1 MRFWPGIL
9 ASEHLDL
16 PERLTAAYRSLPDEE
31 QRVLELLSA
40 IHRPVTR
47 EKALKYVRKAALVDA
62 DGQAFTEHRWGNAV
76 RRLISG
82 GLVVRF
88 DDGIACH
95 LVIANIVS
103 CAADRKGRLALWSEL
118 LDEAEA
124 ELAPSYFKFWTY
136 YYYSP
141 QDFYEALRHAA
152 YLNRADRFTD
162 ALEGMRRSYSYRTG
176 EAELFLRLFCAPLDV
191 EWLAS
196 RDPSIRD
203 EAVAS
208 LAEYAH
214 KSLQPADG
222 FAGILRGAYPG
233 DDVPINAGRVLVR
246 DALLRGDLDEARQSI
261 ENLDISKAA
270 DRALYSGWESCIRG
284 QLGRA
289 VGLFEVALRELRTET
304 GKRNCSLGIEESA
317 FFVLALL
324 GLHET
329 KHTVRARKYLNAIHK
344 SLHGFQLLRDAL
356 VAATDA
362 GEGKRNLHRFY
373 GGSKKLAGRP
383 FLRRLLAGTLMAL
396 TNKKA
401 ARTCLPDLDEM
412 RDTAES
418 NGYAWVAAEFSMLD
432 ARLDSNEE
440 MADSARAAHQL
451 LGTAP
456 LLDAQPEEQS
466 WQRGLRGLALIPD
479 KVGTSTFGTSLT
491 SRLTWRVHVARAKW
505 SVQAYEQR
513 LGKNGKWTK
522 GRVVSLTRLHTR
534 TNLAFAT
541 QQDALVCGAV
551 GPAATEGQGKR
562 LRMEALEALDRL
574 VGHPLVFRK
583 DAPQTRLD
591 VVRVDPDLRVTTH
604 GGKVRI
610 KLVPPPPASGNLVAK
625 LDAPTRV
632 TVTVFSPSH
641 WAIVDVIGRKGL
653 ATPAGSK
660 DEVVHALS
668 SVSALVT
675 VHSDI
680 GGGDV
685 GAVDM
690 DADPRPQFHLTPLGE
705 GLYAEALVRPFG
717 KEGPTYPPGRGAGV
731 VFSTVNGS
739 KSRARRNRSRER
751 HRYRDALAS
760 CMTLHGAE
768 RSGNGWELP
777 EPLQCLELLDEL
789 HALGDSVV
797 VAWPKGE
804 AMGIRHRASAS
815 GLSLKIRDEGDW
827 FGIEGNVRLD
837 SGRVMDLR
845 EMLDRIAAA
854 ESRFLPLSEGGFIA
868 LTRRFR
874 RHARE
879 LAAFVDQDR
888 KGLRLD
894 AIRAPAM
901 EAILEDA
908 GQVDADTSWNQ
919 RLKQFRDAQALEPS
933 VPSTLRADL
942 RDYQRKGFEWAAR
955 LAAWGAGACLADDM
969 GLGKTLQSL
978 TVALASAPDGPTL
991 VVAPTSVCPN
1001 WIDEARRFTP
1011 TMRPVQ
1017 FGHGDR
1023 QKMLDDAGPFDLV
1036 VCSYGLLQ
1044 READRLAAVE
1054 WEMVVLDEAQAI
1066 KNRQTLRSRAAMKL
1080 PGAFRMIT
1088 TGTPIENHLGELW
1101 NLFQF
1106 INPGLLGSSKSF
1118 NTKFASPIQTHS
1130 SDSARRQLKRL
1141 IRPFILRRTKSAVLD
1156 ELPAR
1161 TEITVRVEMSRREM
1175 EFYEAVRQQAVER
1188 MEHLDT
1194 VDGRS
1199 HLHILAEIMRL
1210 RRACCHPRL
1219 LAPESA
1225 IPGSKL
1231 DAFSEIVEG
1240 LLENGHKALVF
1251 SQFVGHLG
1259 IVRNRLDEQG
1269 VSYRYLD
1276 GSTPARKRKSEIDA
1290 FQAGDG
1296 DLFLISL
1303 RAGGQGLNLTA
1314 ADYVLHLD
1322 PWWNPAVE
1330 DQASDRA
1337 HRIGQTRPV
1346 TIYRL
1351 VMKDTIEEKI
1361 VDLHGA
1367 KRDLADSLL
1376 EGADISGKMSSEEL
1390 LALMR
1395 QA

>member
-1 MRFWPGIL
+1 MSFWQSIV
-9 ASEHLDL
+9 ATADLDL
-16 PERLTAAYRSLPDEE
+16 QAHLAGAYRSLPDED
-31 QRVLELLSA
+31 QSILELLSA
-40 IHRPVTR
+40 IHRPVTL
-47 EKALKYVRKAALVDA
+47 EKALKYVHAAGLVDL
-62 DGQAFTEHRWGNAV
+62 DGRAFTDHRWRNAV
-76 RRLISG
+76 RRLVSRN
-82 GLVVRF
+82 LVARF
-88 DDGIACH
+88 DDGIACN
-95 LVIANIVS
+95 VPVANIVS
-103 CAADRKGRLALWSEL
+103 CAADRKGRLALWSGV
-118 LDEAEA
+118 LDEAEV
-124 ELAPSYFKFWTY
+124 ELAPSYFKFQTY
-136 YYYSP
+136 FYFSP

-152 YLNRADRFTD
+152 YLNKADRFTEIVKG
-162 ALEGMRRSYSYRTG
+162 LRRSFSLRSG
-176 EAELFLRLFCAPLDV
+176 EAEIFLLLFCAPLDV

-196 RDPSIRD
+196 RSPSIRD
-203 EAVAS
+203 AVATS
-208 LAEYAH
+208 LAGYAH
-214 KSLQPADG
+214 DRLHPADQYI
-222 FAGILRGAYPG
+222 GILRRAYPG
-233 DDVPINAGRVLVR
+233 EDVPAKAGSVLVR
-246 DALLRGDLDEARQSI
+246 DALLRGDLERAQRWI
-261 ENLDISKAA
+261 EKLDISEAA
-270 DRALYSGWESCIRG
+270 DRAAYAGWECCIRG
-284 QLGRA
+284 QLRGA
-289 VGLFEVALRELRTET
+289 VELFEIALGELRAET
-304 GKRNCSLGIEESA
+304 GKRNCSLRIDETVL
-317 FFVLALL
+317 FVLSLL
-324 GLHET
+324 GLHDV
-329 KHTVRARKYLNAIHK
+329 KHAIRARKYVNAIHK
-344 SLHGFQLLRDAL
+344 SLHGFQLLRDSL
-356 VAATDA
+356 KAAADA
-362 GEGKRNLHRFY
+362 AEGKRELHRFY
-373 GGSKKLAGRP
+373 GGSKKLAERP
-383 FLRRLLAGTLMAL
+383 LLWRLLAGTVMAL

-401 ARTCLPDLDEM
+401 AKTCLPMLEEM
-412 RDTAES
+412 RDRAQS
-418 NGYAWVAAEFSMLD
+418 NGYAWVAAECSMLD
-432 ARLDSNEE
+432 ARLDSSEE
-440 MADSARAAHQL
+440 MADSARAAHRL

-456 LLDAQPEEQS
+456 LLDAHPAEQS
-466 WQRGLRGLALIPD
+466 WQRGLRGLALVPD
-479 KVGTSTFGTSLT
+479 KVGTSAFGTSLT
-491 SRLTWRVHVARAKW
+491 SRLTWRVHAAGAKW

-522 GRVVSLTRLHTR
+522 GRAVSLKRLHTR
-534 TNLAFAT
+534 SNLAFAT
-541 QQDALVCGAV
+541 HQDALVCGAV
-551 GPAATEGQGKR
+551 GPAAVDGQGKR
-562 LRMEALEALDRL
+562 LRMETLEALDRL

-583 DAPQTRLD
+583 DSPQTRLD
-591 VVRVDPDLRVTTH
+591 VVRTDPDLRVTTH
-604 GGKVRI
+604 RGKVRI

-653 ATPAGSK
+653 ATPTGSK

-680 GGGDV
+680 GGGDI
-685 GAVDM
+685 GAVDV

-717 KEGPTYPPGRGAGV
+717 KEGPTYLPGRGAGV
-731 VFSTVNGS
+731 VFSTVGGK
-739 KSRARRNRSRER
+739 KSRARRNARKER
-751 HRYRDALAS
+751 RRYRDALAS
-760 CMTLHGAE
+760 CSTLHGAE
-768 RSGNGWELP
+768 RSGNGWALP

-804 AMGIRHRASAS
+804 AMSIRHRVSAG
-815 GLSLKIRDEGDW
+815 GLSLKIRDQGDW
-827 FGIEGNVRLD
+827 FGVEGSVKLD

-845 EMLDRIAAA
+845 EMLDRIAAT

-879 LAAFVDQDR
+879 LAAFVDQD
-888 KGLRLD
+888 KEGLRLD

-901 EAILEDA
+901 EAVIEEA
-908 GQVDADTSWNQ
+908 GQVDADAGWNR
-919 RLKQFRDAQALEPS
+919 RLKQFREAQALEPS

-969 GLGKTLQSL
+969 GLGKTLQAL
-978 TVALASAPDGPTL
+978 TVALARAPDGPTL

-1011 TMRPVQ
+1011 TLRPVQ

-1023 QKMLDDAGPFDLV
+1023 QKMLDATGPFDLV

-1044 READRLAAVE
+1044 READRVAAVE

-1080 PGAFRMIT
+1080 SGAFRMIT

-1118 NTKFASPIQTHS
+1118 NTKFASPIHTHS
-1130 SDSARRQLKRL
+1130 SDDARHQLKRL

-1161 TEITVRVEMSRREM
+1161 TEITVRVEMSQREM
-1175 EFYEAVRQQAVER
+1175 EFYEAVRQRAVER
-1188 MEHLDT
+1188 MEDLDPI
-1194 VDGRS
+1194 DGRR

-1219 LAPESA
+1219 LAPESD

-1231 DAFSEIVEG
+1231 DAFSGIVEG
-1240 LLENGHKALVF
+1240 LLANGHKALVF

-1259 IVRNRLDEQG
+1259 IVRNRLDQQG

-1276 GSTPARKRKSEIDA
+1276 GGTPARKRKSEIDA

-1351 VMKDTIEEKI
+1351 VMKNTIEEKI

-1390 LALMR
+1390 LKLMR
-1395 QA
+1395 QT